1 VSRPGREARPR
12 IAWRE
17 VDGILLL
24 DKPVGLSS
32 NQALQRA
39 RRLFRAAKAGHTG
52 SLDPLASGVLP
63 LCFGQ
68 ATKVSGLLLDA
79 DKTYRARLSLG
90 ARTTTGDAEGEVVER
105 LPVPPLSAEQVA
117 AVLTVLTGPQ
127 DQLPPMYSALKRDGR
142 PLYALAREG
151 IEVPRE
157 PRRIVVHRLALLDLT
172 ADALEFEV
180 HCSKGTYVRTLG
192 EDLARALGTCGHLDA
207 LRRTAV
213 AAFDGQPTHALAD
226 LEGLAGDEPALDA
239 RLLPLDAALQGW
251 PIVRLDAAGA
261 EDFRHGRPAACPA
274 AVAGAARVYGP
285 AGALLGLGTVDNSTL
300 QHVSPDRLLT
310 AAGGVSAPPSAP
322 DGRGRS

>member
-12 IAWRE
+12 VAWRE

-79 DKTYRARLSLG
+79 DKTYRARVALG

-105 LPVPPLSAEQVA
+105 RAVPPLAAEQVT
-117 AVLTVLTGPQ
+117 AVLAGLTGPQ
-127 DQLPPMYSALKRDGR
+127 DQLPPMYSALKREGR
-142 PLYALAREG
+142 PLYELAREG

-157 PRRIVVHRLALLDLT
+157 PRRIVVHRLVLLDLGPQT
-172 ADALEFEV
+172 LDFEV

-192 EDLARALGTCGHLDA
+192 EDLARALGTCGHLAA

-213 AAFDGQPTHALAD
+213 AAFDARPMYALDD
-226 LEGLAGDEPALDA
+226 LEALAGDETALDA
-239 RLLPLDAALQGW
+239 RLLPIDAALQGW
-251 PIVRLDAAGA
+251 PIARLDATGE
-261 EDFRHGRPAACPA
+261 EDFRHGRPAACTATMP
-274 AVAGAARVYGP
+274 GEARVYGP
-285 AGALLGLGTVDNSTL
+285 AGTLLGLGTVSGTL
-300 QHVSPDRLLT
+300 QHVAPDRLLT
-310 AAGGVSAPPSAP
+310 AAAGVPAHEPPAEA
-322 DGRGRS
+322 GRS